1 MPPEDM
7 ENVWKN
13 GLRLANKRNKR
24 TLGLALVLAARTG
37 FCATRMA
44 ITEGKQAQIVWS
56 SMQTRS
62 LAPRLL
68 DPE

>member
-1 MPPEDM
+1 MPPGDM
-7 ENVWKN
+7 QNVWNN

-37 FCATRMA
+37 FCATRLA
-44 ITEGKQAQIVWS
+44 ITECKQAQTVWS
-56 SMQTRS
+56 PMQARS